1 MNFARNILDF
11 NNQLQLELNGLTDEI
26 QVLNPFKGDGSK
38 TIERISKSFYNKFYS
53 DDNKRK
59 LILGINPG
67 RLGAGSTG
75 IPFTD
80 TKRLKQCGIEVD
92 FELHEP
98 SSVYVYKVID
108 AFGGAEKFYEDF
120 YISSVCPLGFVKRND
135 KGNWVNYNYYDDLKL
150 QKLVEPFILKSL
162 IQQIKFGLDTSK
174 IYCLGTGKNFK
185 FLNKFN
191 KEHKLFGE
199 IIPLEHPR
207 YIMQYKS
214 KNQDLYVDKFLR
226 LLSE

>member
-1 MNFARNILDF
+1 MFEN
-11 NNQLQLELNGLTDEI
+11 EI
-26 QVLNPFKGDGSK
+26 DDAGDQAAEIGTGDG
-38 TIERISKSFYNKFYS
+38 
-53 DDNKRK
+53 
-59 LILGINPG
+59 L
-67 RLGAGSTG
+67 
-75 IPFTD
+75 
-80 TKRLKQCGIEVD
+80 QW
-92 FELHEP
+92 
-98 SSVYVYKVID
+98 
-108 AFGGAEKFYEDF
+108 
-120 YISSVCPLGFVKRND
+120 PLRMR
-135 KGNWVNYNYYDDLKL
+135 L